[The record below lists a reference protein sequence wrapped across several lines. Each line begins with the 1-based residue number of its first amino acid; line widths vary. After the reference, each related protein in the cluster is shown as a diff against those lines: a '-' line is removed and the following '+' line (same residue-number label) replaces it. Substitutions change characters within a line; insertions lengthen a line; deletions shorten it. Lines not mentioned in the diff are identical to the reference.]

1 MLKVVA
7 VDPALVAEAVA
18 AVKLFHNLIMENHNS
33 VNVQTK
39 KRITID
45 IDQVDDSKSENLID
59 KALSYQDA
67 RRSYSNMSGNYT
79 PINQTYAQ

>member
-7 VDPALVAEAVA
+7 IDPALVAEAVA
-18 AVKLFHNLIMENHNS
+18 AIKLFHIIIMENHNS

-59 KALSYQDA
+59 KAHNYQDA
-67 RRSYSNMSGNYT
+67 HRTYSNMSSNYT
-79 PINQTYAQ
+79 PSNQKYAQ